1 MPTLGLLQ
9 FLCSKH
15 GIKDTIWLVIFFFF
29 FFVSREPF
37 VKLKTVLFLW
47 CGVSKIWHKSY
58 CMIGNFCK
66 GHFSQV
72 ESHLPLV
79 SWFIFSTALLGLYGM
94 VICWGDFPKPNIYL
108 VLATKLHQFHCLVF
122 MPMGGNELSWNLYIW
137 SFSTALVWNGE
148 GGIWQ
153 FSSLLCAIVLLHIW
167 LVIGS
172 HCSQS
177 DL

>member
-29 FFVSREPF
+29 FVSWEPF

-72 ESHLPLV
+72 ERHLPLV
-79 SWFIFSTALLGLYGM
+79 SWFIFSTALCGM
-94 VICWGDFPKPNIYL
+94 VIWGDFPKPNMYL
-108 VLATKLHQFHCLVF
+108 VLATTLHQFHCYAYGWGWTQLKFVH
-122 MPMGGNELSWNLYIW
+122 MELFYCPCVEWWRWNMTI
-137 SFSTALVWNGE
+137 
-148 GGIWQ
+148 Q
-153 FSSLLCAIVLLHIW
+153 FTCVLLCYSIF
-167 LVIGS
+167 G
-172 HCSQS
+172 
-177 DL
+177 

>member
-15 GIKDTIWLVIFFFF
+15 GIKDTIWLVIFFF

-94 VICWGDFPKPNIYL
+94 VIWGDFPKPNMYL
-108 VLATKLHQFHCLVF
+108 VLATTLHCLVF
-122 MPMGGNELSWNLYIW
+122 MPMGGDELSWNLYIR
-137 SFSTALVWNGE
+137 SFSTALCGMVKVEYGN
-148 GGIWQ
+148 
-153 FSSLLCAIVLLHIW
+153 SVHLCAILLLHIW
-167 LVIGS
+167 LVVGS
-172 HCSQS
+172 HYSQS